1 MLLQVSYS
9 MLATTAAGPLRL
21 EPCGPVMCHKA
32 QRQSRPLPSSNGD
45 SVEPSAVHSLFA
57 YPLESNFSGACYG
70 LDPIQQQRR
79 HGVEITGQ
87 GQGACSG
94 AERWHVFLDA
104 AKACATR
111 PPDLAQAPA
120 DFVVRARS
128 PYCCPMVQP

>member
-1 MLLQVSYS
+1 MLLQLSDS
-9 MLATTAAGPLRL
+9 WLATHATGPLRL
-21 EPCGPVMCHKA
+21 EPCGPVMRRMA
-32 QRQSRPLPSSNGD
+32 QRQSRPLPSADGD

-70 LDPIQQQRR
+70 LEPIQQQRR
-79 HGVEITGQ
+79 HGVEITER

-94 AERWHVFLDA
+94 AEHWHVFLDA

-120 DFVVRARS
+120 DFVVRARI
-128 PYCCPMVQP
+128 PYCFGECS